1 MMDLDLR
8 RRFFAE
14 EIEALAGLQNGAVV
28 DALASIPR
36 ERFLRPGPWTI
47 RSEADFAS
55 LPRQTPDGD
64 PRHVYHNYVVGIDP
78 GRQLFN
84 GQPSLLAMAIDSL
97 GLKAGSRVLHV
108 GAGLGYYT
116 AILAHVV
123 GPNGRVLAI
132 EVDGDLA
139 REARA
144 NLESM
149 PGVEVRQGDASGP
162 LNETFD
168 GMLINAGVTHPRRE
182 WVDAL
187 ACEGRMV
194 LPLTAAMPLMG
205 ATIGKGLLVHLA
217 RKGDP
222 SGLDARVISF
232 VAIYSAVGL
241 RDDGVN
247 EKLGKALAAM
257 PFPRLKRLRLDS
269 HEPESGCWLHVE
281 GGCLST

>member
-1 MMDLDLR
+1 MDLDLR

-14 EIEALAGLQNGAVV
+14 EIEAVAGLKSAAVV

-47 RSEADFAS
+47 RSEADFGS
-55 LPRQTPDGD
+55 LPRQTPDAD
-64 PRHVYHNYVVGIDP
+64 SRHVYHNYVVGIDP
-78 GRQLFN
+78 ARQLFN

-97 GLKAGSRVLHV
+97 GLRTGSRVLHV

-116 AILAHVV
+116 AILGHVV
-123 GPNGRVLAI
+123 GPAGRVVAI

-139 REARA
+139 QEAGR
-144 NLESM
+144 NLASM
-149 PGVEVRQGDASGP
+149 PWVDVRQGDASDP
-162 LNETFD
+162 LKEMFD
-168 GMLINAGVTHPRRE
+168 GVLINAGVTHLRRE
-182 WVDAL
+182 WVEAL
-187 ACEGRMV
+187 ASEGRMV
-194 LPLTAAMPLMG
+194 VPLTAAMPAMG
-205 ATIGKGLLVHLA
+205 ATIGKGLLVHLT
-217 RKGDP
+217 RTSDP
-222 SGLDARVISF
+222 LGLDARVISF

-241 RDDGVN
+241 RDDGMN

-281 GGCLST
+281 GCCLAT